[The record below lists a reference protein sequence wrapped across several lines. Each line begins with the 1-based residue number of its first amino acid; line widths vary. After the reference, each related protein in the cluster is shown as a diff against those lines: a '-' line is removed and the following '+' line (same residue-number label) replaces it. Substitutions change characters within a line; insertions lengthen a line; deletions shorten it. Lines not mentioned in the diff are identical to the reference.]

1 MNLGMDLLVE
11 ATRKKIVQTCFYLF
25 NRGFAHG
32 SSGNISIKTEK
43 GYATTPTGSSFKDL
57 TETDVSFLDEV
68 GNLISGKKPTKEVP
82 LHLAWYKANPD
93 HNAVIHLHSA
103 FATAVSCLED
113 LDSHNVLPALT
124 PYQIMKI
131 GKVPLI
137 PYEKPGDI
145 KLAESIEKMG
155 KGSRAV
161 LMSNHGL
168 VCGEENIDAAVEI
181 VEELEATCRLFFI
194 LDGKKIHYLSKEDV
208 FNLKEGV
215 K

>member
-1 MNLGMDLLVE
+1 MNLNMNLLVE
-11 ATRKKIVQTCFYLF
+11 EARKKIVQTCFFLF

-32 SSGNISIKTEK
+32 SSGNISIKSEK
-43 GYATTPTGSSFKDL
+43 CYVTTPTGSSFKNL
-57 TETDVSFLDEV
+57 TETDVSVLDEF

-93 HNAVIHLHSA
+93 HSAVIHLHST

-131 GKVPLI
+131 GRVPLI

-145 KLAESIEKMG
+145 KLAESIEKLS
-155 KGSRAV
+155 KGSKAV

-168 VCGEENIDAAVEI
+168 VCGGENIDAVIEI
-181 VEELEATCRLFFI
+181 VEELEATCRLFII
-194 LDGKKIHYLSKEDV
+194 LDGKKINYLSKEDV
-208 FNLKEGV
+208 FHLKQGA